1 MKNTTFIFITA
12 ILVAIIA
19 FCIAGTVEGQE
30 SGAGAAEEAFYKE
43 QEAQLLQDTKAYL
56 RELGF
61 ANSGVTLNRIVDAEG
76 KREYTFTIHHSRI
89 DKMDAADR
97 NDLAGQLADR
107 EVSILDAEGA
117 EKCIIHYD
125 FLIL

>member
-1 MKNTTFIFITA
+1 MKNTTFIITTA

-30 SGAGAAEEAFYKE
+30 PGASAAEEAFYKE
-43 QEAQLLQDTKAYL
+43 QEAQLLQDTKACL
-56 RELGF
+56 KELGYV
-61 ANSGVTLNRIVDAEG
+61 NSGVTLNRIVDAEG

-89 DKMDAADR
+89 DKMDAAGR
-97 NDLAGQLADR
+97 NGLAQQLSDR
-107 EVSILDAEGA
+107 EVSILDADGA
-117 EKCIIHYD
+117 AKYVIHYD

>member
-1 MKNTTFIFITA
+1 MKNTTFIITTA

-30 SGAGAAEEAFYKE
+30 PGASAAEEAFYKE
-43 QEAQLLQDTKAYL
+43 QEAQLLHTKACL
-56 RELGF
+56 KELGYI
-61 ANSGVTLNRIVDAEG
+61 NSGVTLNRIVDAEG

-89 DKMDAADR
+89 DKMDAAGR
-97 NDLAGQLADR
+97 KGLAQQLSDR
-107 EVSILDAEGA
+107 EVSILDADGA
-117 EKCIIHYD
+117 AKYVVHYE

>member
-1 MKNTTFIFITA
+1 MKNTTFIIITA

-30 SGAGAAEEAFYKE
+30 NGASAAEEAFYKE

-56 RELGF
+56 HELGF

-89 DKMDAADR
+89 DKMDEAGR
-97 NDLAGQLADR
+97 NGLAQQLAAR
-107 EVSILDAEGA
+107 EVTILDVETAG
-117 EKCIIHYD
+117 KCSIQYD
-125 FLIL
+125 FFIL